1 MIPSTIPNTSYIA
14 KVAVKSTPDL
24 PDFGDLP
31 LGVVSL
37 DGLPPYGNSGPGK
50 NCQMTPCSVP
60 HSSYLAKVA
69 VKSTLGCPD
78 VGDLPLGPLGVV
90 SLAGLSPDGN
100 SGPGKKMLNDP
111 LHCP

>member
-1 MIPSTIPNTSYIA
+1 MIPRTIPNTSYLA

-37 DGLPPYGNSGPGK
+37 AGLPPYGNSGPGK
-50 NCQMTPCSVP
+50 NCRMTPCTVP

-69 VKSTLGCPD
+69 VKSTPGRPD

-90 SLAGLSPDGN
+90 SLAGLSPYSN
-100 SGPGKKMLNDP
+100 SGPGKK
-111 LHCP
+111 C